1 MKISIH
7 HIVTQK
13 VGNSVGFSLPASFKV
28 EVGTEY
34 AIHQKAD
41 GKWETLPI
49 VKVEDGKVT
58 ATFTSFSP
66 VVVVKATDAASNGTE
81 GATSPKTGAPASA
94 LPVLA
99 MLCAAGVAVFG
110 RKVKFN

>member
-34 AIHQKAD
+34 TIHQKSD
-41 GKWETLPI
+41 GSLILIPTI
-49 VKVEDGKVT
+49 
-58 ATFTSFSP
+58 
-66 VVVVKATDAASNGTE
+66 SN
-81 GATSPKTGAPASA
+81 P
-94 LPVLA
+94 
-99 MLCAAGVAVFG
+99 
-110 RKVKFN
+110 

>member
-41 GKWETLPI
+41 GSLILIPKISNPYTSDAKFEDVPGPEREAWEN
-49 VKVEDGKVT
+49 
-58 ATFTSFSP
+58 TSCRRI
-66 VVVVKATDAASNGTE
+66 NLNRE
-81 GATSPKTGAPASA
+81 I
-94 LPVLA
+94 
-99 MLCAAGVAVFG
+99 LCG
-110 RKVKFN
+110 RIFHRQLDKK

>member
-34 AIHQKAD
+34 TIHQKSD
-41 GKWETLPI
+41 GSLILNLNKEILYGQI
-49 VKVEDGKVT
+49 FHLQLDKK
-58 ATFTSFSP
+58 
-66 VVVVKATDAASNGTE
+66 
-81 GATSPKTGAPASA
+81 
-94 LPVLA
+94 
-99 MLCAAGVAVFG
+99 
-110 RKVKFN
+110 

>member
-34 AIHQKAD
+34 TIHQKFD
-41 GKWETLPI
+41 GSLILIPKISNPYTSDAKFED
-49 VKVEDGKVT
+49 VKGSLGKFGDGGI
-58 ATFTSFSP
+58 TSCRRLNLNKEILYGQIFHLQLD
-66 VVVVKATDAASNGTE
+66 K
-81 GATSPKTGAPASA
+81 K
-94 LPVLA
+94 
-99 MLCAAGVAVFG
+99 
-110 RKVKFN
+110 

>member
-13 VGNSVGFSLPASFKV
+13 VGNSAGFSLPASFKV

-41 GKWETLPI
+41 GSLIFIPKISIPYSSDAKFEDVPGPEREAWE
-49 VKVEDGKVT
+49 
-58 ATFTSFSP
+58 
-66 VVVVKATDAASNGTE
+66 NM
-81 GATSPKTGAPASA
+81 
-94 LPVLA
+94 A
-99 MLCAAGVAVFG
+99 MEELRHAEE
-110 RKVKFN
+110 

>member
-34 AIHQKAD
+34 TIHQKSD
-41 GKWETLPI
+41 GSLILIPKISNPYSSIAKFSQASLSGP
-49 VKVEDGKVT
+49 G
-58 ATFTSFSP
+58 TSSNL
-66 VVVVKATDAASNGTE
+66 ASE
-81 GATSPKTGAPASA
+81 
-94 LPVLA
+94 V
-99 MLCAAGVAVFG
+99 
-110 RKVKFN
+110 

>member
-34 AIHQKAD
+34 TIHQKSD
-41 GKWETLPI
+41 GSLNPYTSDAKFEDVPGPEREAWE
-49 VKVEDGKVT
+49 
-58 ATFTSFSP
+58 
-66 VVVVKATDAASNGTE
+66 N
-81 GATSPKTGAPASA
+81 
-94 LPVLA
+94 LA
-99 MLCAAGVAVFG
+99 MEELRHAED
-110 RKVKFN
+110 